1 MDPVVAL
8 AWAVTAKNSYP
19 MNGGFTS
26 FQLVFGKDPKLPN
39 IMTDKLPALEGV
51 TTSES
56 VAAHINALYAG
67 KKAFTEVQCD
77 EKVRKALRHKVR
89 AVERTYKAG
98 EQVFFRRDGDKAR
111 WRGPATVL
119 GNKGSVHYLMH
130 QGDVIRVAAF
140 RLIAVGEEEKQID
153 VEQQSVQNPQVGDEE
168 NKGSESHSTILVL
181 RHRDNTEQRHGGGN
195 TC

>member
-1 MDPVVAL
+1 MKNKFLSIRFFSTIINDYPKMDPVVAL

-67 KKAFTEVQCD
+67 RKAFTEVQCD

-89 AVERTYKAG
+89 AVERTYTTR

-119 GNKGSVHYLMH
+119 GNKGSVHYLVH
-130 QGDVIRVAAF
+130 QGDVIRVAAC
-140 RLIAVGEEEKQID
+140 RIIAVGEEEKQFSPKNCTLIFRKTQ
-153 VEQQSVQNPQVGDEE
+153 EGW
-168 NKGSESHSTILVL
+168 K
-181 RHRDNTEQRHGGGN
+181 
-195 TC
+195 

>member
-1 MDPVVAL
+1 MSNYGRPGKIWTDVDGEFNNDVMRQMAEAVGTRVDTGAGYSAWMNGLNERNHSVVDRCFTKIINDYPKMDPVVAL

-56 VAAHINALYAG
+56 VAAHINALYAVR
-67 KKAFTEVQCD
+67 KAFTEVKCD
-77 EKVRKALRHKVR
+77 EKVRKVLRHKVR

-98 EQVFFRRDGDKAR
+98 EEVFFRRDGDKAR
-111 WRGPATVL
+111 
-119 GNKGSVHYLMH
+119 
-130 QGDVIRVAAF
+130 
-140 RLIAVGEEEKQID
+140 
-153 VEQQSVQNPQVGDEE
+153 
-168 NKGSESHSTILVL
+168 
-181 RHRDNTEQRHGGGN
+181 
-195 TC
+195 